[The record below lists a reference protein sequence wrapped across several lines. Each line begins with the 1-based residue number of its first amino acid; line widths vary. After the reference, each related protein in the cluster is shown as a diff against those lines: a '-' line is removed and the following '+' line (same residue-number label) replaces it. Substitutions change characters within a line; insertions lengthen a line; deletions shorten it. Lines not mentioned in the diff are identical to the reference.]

1 MTEERIKEIIK
12 SFACGMT
19 TDQVADVEEMSAED
33 AQAFYDE
40 HKTEIEAK
48 NAELKEGGWIE

>member
-12 SFACGMT
+12 SFAYGMT